1 MASKKFYMVLDTE
14 TVADARV
21 PFDIAFTI
29 IDRKGNVVETGQYYT
44 AEIVDNPTGLYLLCK
59 DSFSRSKADFYL
71 AAANNES
78 ENIMPFDII
87 ADILNDKIAEYDA
100 IVCTY
105 NAKFDV
111 TVCDNFAQALGMPYF
126 FAPDTQVWDI
136 WNIALN
142 IFCKSRNYAKFAR
155 ANGFVTEKGNI
166 SSSAETVY
174 RYITNNPDFVES
186 HTALDDTSIEAEIL
200 ASAFN
205 RHKPLVTNYAGAM
218 FHHPIWKQYLKA

>member
-21 PFDIAFTI
+21 PFDVAFTI
-29 IDRKGNVVETGQYYT
+29 IDRKGNAVETGQFFT

-59 DSFSRSKADFYL
+59 DSFSRRKADFYL
-71 AAANNES
+71 EAAKQQPQNV
-78 ENIMPFDII
+78 MPFDII
-87 ADILNDKIAEYDA
+87 ADIINDKIDA
-100 IVCTY
+100 YNATVCAY

-111 TVCDNFAQALGMPYF
+111 TVCENFAQALGMPYF
-126 FAPDTQVWDI
+126 FAPSVQVWDI

-142 IFCKSRNYAKFAR
+142 IFCKSRNYVNFAR
-155 ANGFVTEKGNI
+155 ENGFVTEKNNV

-174 RYITNNPDFVES
+174 RYITNNPNFVES

-200 ASAFN
+200 AQAFK
-205 RHKPLVTNYAGAM
+205 RHKPLVTNFAGAM
-218 FHHPIWKQYLKA
+218 FHHPIWKQYLQG

>member
-1 MASKKFYMVLDTE
+1 MVLDTE

-29 IDRKGNVVETGQYYT
+29 IDRKGNIVETGQYYT

-71 AAANNES
+71 AAAHNEP

-87 ADILNDKIAEYDA
+87 ADIINDKIKEYDA
-100 IVCTY
+100 TVCAY

-111 TVCDNFAQALGMPYF
+111 TVCNNFAKALDMSYF
-126 FAPDTQVWDI
+126 FTPETEIWDI

-142 IFCKSRNYAKFAR
+142 IFCKSRNYVNFAR
-155 ANGFVTEKGNI
+155 DNGFVTPKGNV

-174 RYITNNPDFVES
+174 RYITNNPTFVES
-186 HTALDDTSIEAEIL
+186 HTALNDTGIEAEIL
-200 ASAFN
+200 AKAFA
-205 RHKPLVTNYAGAM
+205 RHKALVTDYAGM
-218 FHHPIWKQYLKA
+218 MVHHPVWIQYLKA